1 MIRVGLRF
9 DEAAR
14 KADLKIA
21 RLVGTDINFHGN
33 SKGLIQRL
41 ENLVRHVALRDFV
54 FVGPVKWLLNLMKR
68 RLDRRERLLRF
79 LSWALPLSSSYFG
92 PAAEQDSPRS
102 DLSPVKLTKVFCG
115 LDVAPCPARDI
126 FLFIEGKLPADF
138 RRRSEDE

>member
-41 ENLVRHVALRDFV
+41 ENLVRHVAWRDFV

-68 RLDRRERLLRF
+68 RRDMHPAKFLNRRKECAM
-79 LSWALPLSSSYFG
+79 S
-92 PAAEQDSPRS
+92 
-102 DLSPVKLTKVFCG
+102 VFG
-115 LDVAPCPARDI
+115 LDVV
-126 FLFIEGKLPADF
+126 LF
-138 RRRSEDE
+138 